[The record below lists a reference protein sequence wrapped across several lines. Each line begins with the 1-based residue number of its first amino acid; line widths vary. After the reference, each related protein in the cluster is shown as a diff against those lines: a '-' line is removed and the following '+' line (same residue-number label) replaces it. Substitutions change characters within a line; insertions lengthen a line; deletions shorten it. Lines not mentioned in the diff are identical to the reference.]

1 MAVIFSDDFFGLA
14 GTIEGRVVSGHT
26 WHVYQGT
33 VALDG
38 SGEVVMRSSG
48 IAYVQ
53 MPEIVGEL
61 DYEVEFTVATAY
73 DLYLAAG
80 IRNGPITP
88 LYTQLVNDF
97 ESLVVLPGT
106 ALVSVISGLPALQQG
121 DVATMRVQWST
132 GMFTLLVNGV
142 SIATVGLS
150 QAATD
155 PYIVIASTNT
165 DVPTL
170 DPGLSSVV
178 VRTLEAPTPSSFW
191 TNLSG
196 AREVI

>member
-97 ESLVVLPGT
+97 ESLAVLPGT